1 MLLSR
6 YFRQITAVMIA
17 VTMLFS
23 GSGMIVANAKG
34 NTKDYVWESAR
45 NVTSK
50 ASQTRINLM
59 YTADRYLGTP
69 YDFGAKYGQTRTFDC
84 SSFVKYVYA
93 KQGIYLPRVSRDQAK
108 YGTYVSKSNLKVG
121 DLLFFRVNS
130 KYRIG
135 HVGIY
140 AGNGDMIHT
149 YGSGGVKYTSI
160 NKDFW
165 KKNYVTA
172 RRIIK

>member
-1 MLLSR
+1 MLLKR
-6 YFRQITAVMIA
+6 YFRQLTAVMIA
-17 VTMLFS
+17 ITLMFAGTGMVASAS
-23 GSGMIVANAKG
+23 GN
-34 NTKDYVWESAR
+34 NKDYIWETAR

-50 ASQTRINLM
+50 ASLTRIDVM
-59 YTADRYLGTP
+59 ETADRYLGTP
-69 YDFGAKYGQTRTFDC
+69 YVFGARYGQTRTFDC

-108 YGTYVSKSNLKVG
+108 RGYWVSKSNLKVG
-121 DLLFFRVNS
+121 DLVFFTTSYS
-130 KYRIG
+130 KGRIG

-149 YGSGGVKYTSI
+149 FGKGGVKYTSI
-160 NKDFW
+160 HSKWW
-165 KKNYVTA
+165 KNHYVTA